1 MAKSRLIGRPGEAR
15 GIPISGRD
23 LICLHMRTV
32 AYLGPIEA
40 PSPEQVRGAL
50 RRLAE
55 LLPAHRILRRV
66 DRAAPRWVTVP
77 AAELPGHCDAMV
89 IDMTDT
95 TAASATSVPAT
106 AATAAT
112 PETIVARLYNWPV
125 TDLPFQIAVG
135 ADFCAL
141 LVDHACIDGLS
152 INEIWPELIRCAV
165 TGEYPVSIA
174 KPSIR
179 FPLIRALDNYYRRKP
194 KRLVETVRVP
204 HPTPPADATEPG
216 PLVPWHQEFG
226 VVSVRF
232 GKDVLAEI
240 RSWRLANA
248 KGITRTMVLFAAARA
263 ALETSDLPPVRPGV
277 NISVD
282 MRKFLPQG
290 AVLYGN
296 FAPSIYVCP
305 ADGCDPAQLN
315 AVIDEVMSV
324 ARPLATMALV
334 ASTAKRRFKRTAQP
348 PTLAEATARPA
359 LSLIHCGRLKAFEKL
374 PWTGSPADRR
384 YVIGSTP
391 GDPDGISVFISEIHG
406 GVDVTATFNVSTFDP
421 AVVRGALE
429 ILATEPTRALDA
441 RRQVPSAR

>member
-1 MAKSRLIGRPGEAR
+1 LIARPGEAR

-32 AYLGPIEA
+32 AFLGPIEA
-40 PSPEQVRGAL
+40 PSPDQVRGAL

-55 LLPAHRILRRV
+55 LYPAHRILRRV

-95 TAASATSVPAT
+95 TASSVSAT
-106 AATAAT
+106 AAVADPSAAT
-112 PETIVARLYNWPV
+112 PETIVSRLYNWPV

-135 ADFCAL
+135 PDFCAL

-165 TGEYPVSIA
+165 TGEDPVAIA

-194 KRLVETVRVP
+194 KRLLATLRAPHSAPPET
-204 HPTPPADATEPG
+204 PTYG
-216 PLVPWHQEFG
+216 SLVPWRQEFG

-232 GKDVLAEI
+232 GKDTLSEI
-240 RSWRLANA
+240 RTWRLANA

-263 ALETSDLPPVRPGV
+263 ALETSELPPLRPGV

-282 MRKFLPQG
+282 MRKYLPQG

-334 ASTAKRRFKRTAQP
+334 ASTAKRRYRRTAQP
-348 PTLAEATARPA
+348 PTLAESTARPA

-374 PWTGSPADRR
+374 PWKGSPADRR

-406 GVDVTATFNVSTFDP
+406 GVDVTATFNASTFDP
-421 AVVRGALE
+421 AVVRAALE

-441 RRQVPSAR
+441 RRQVPSQP

>member
-1 MAKSRLIGRPGEAR
+1 MATAENRSIAR
-15 GIPISGRD
+15 RRGVRRIPISGRD

-40 PSPEQVRGAL
+40 PSPDQVRGAL

-55 LLPAHRILRRV
+55 LQPGHRILRRV
-66 DRAAPRWVTVP
+66 DRAKPRWLTVP
-77 AAELPGHCDAMV
+77 AAELGRHCDGMV
-89 IDMTDT
+89 IDLTDQAAVPVT
-95 TAASATSVPAT
+95 TDAPAV
-106 AATAAT
+106 T
-112 PETIVARLYNWPV
+112 PEAIVARLYNWPV

-152 INEIWPELIRCAV
+152 INEIWPELIRCAIS
-165 TGEYPVSIA
+165 GEDPTAIA

-179 FPLIRALDNYYRRKP
+179 FPLVRALDNYYRRKP
-194 KRLVETVRVP
+194 KRLLETLRVP
-204 HPTPPADATEPG
+204 AAAPPAEAAQPG
-216 PLVPWHQEFG
+216 PLVEWHQEFG

-240 RSWRLANA
+240 RDWRLANA

-263 ALETSDLPPVRPGV
+263 ALETSELPPLRPGV

-282 MRKFLPQG
+282 MRKYLPQG

-334 ASTAKRRFKRTAQP
+334 ASTAKRRYRRTAQP
-348 PTLAEATARPA
+348 PTLAESTARPA

-374 PWTGSPADRR
+374 PWKGSPADRR

-406 GVDVTATFNVSTFDP
+406 GVDVTATFNASTFDP
-421 AVVRGALE
+421 AVVRAALE

-441 RRQVPSAR
+441 RRQVPSQP

>member
-1 MAKSRLIGRPGEAR
+1 VAKADGSLIARPGKAR
-15 GIPISGRD
+15 RVPISGRD
-23 LICLHMRTV
+23 LITLHMRTV

-40 PSPEQVRGAL
+40 PSPDQVRGAL
-50 RRLAE
+50 RRLAA
-55 LLPAHRILRRV
+55 LNPGHRILRRV
-66 DRAAPRWVTVP
+66 DRAAPRWITVG
-77 AAELPGHCDAMV
+77 AAELDRHCDAMV
-89 IDMTDT
+89 IDMTDRS
-95 TAASATSVPAT
+95 AASATADAPAV
-106 AATAAT
+106 T
-112 PETIVARLYNWPV
+112 PEEIVARLYNWPV
-125 TDLPFQIAVG
+125 TDLIFQIAVG

-152 INEIWPELIRCAV
+152 INEIWPELMRCAI
-165 TGEYPVSIA
+165 TGDSPEAIA

-179 FPLIRALDNYYRRKP
+179 FPLVRALDNYYRRRP
-194 KRLVETVRVP
+194 KRLLETVRVP
-204 HPTPPADATEPG
+204 APAPPAEPEPAATQAG
-216 PLVPWHQEFG
+216 RLVPWHQEFG
-226 VVSVRF
+226 VASVRF

-240 RSWRLANA
+240 RDWRLVHS

-263 ALETSDLPPVRPGV
+263 SLETSGLPPLRPGV

-282 MRKFLPQG
+282 MRKHLPTG

-315 AVIDEVMSV
+315 TAIDEVMSV

-334 ASTAKRRFKRTAQP
+334 ASTAKRRFRATAHA
-348 PTLAEATARPA
+348 PTLAEASPRPA

-384 YVIGSTP
+384 YLIGSTP
-391 GDPDGISVFISEIHG
+391 GDPDGISIFISEIHG
-406 GVDVTATFNVSTFDP
+406 GVDVTATFNASTFDP
-421 AVVRGALE
+421 AVIQEALE

-441 RRQVPSAR
+441 QRQVTS

>member
-1 MAKSRLIGRPGEAR
+1 MSTAKGKLIARPGEAR
-15 GIPISGRD
+15 RIPISGRD

-40 PSPEQVRGAL
+40 PSPDQVRGAL
-50 RRLAE
+50 GRLAG
-55 LLPAHRILRRV
+55 LCPGHRILWRV
-66 DRAAPRWVTVP
+66 DRVAPRWVTVP
-77 AAELPGHCDAMV
+77 AADLGRHCDSMV
-89 IDMTDT
+89 IDMTDLSAVPT
-95 TAASATSVPAT
+95 TADAPAV
-106 AATAAT
+106 T

-125 TDLPFQIAVG
+125 TELPFQIAVG
-135 ADFCAL
+135 TDFCAL

-152 INEIWPELIRCAV
+152 INEIWPELIRCAI
-165 TGEYPVSIA
+165 TGEQPVAIA

-179 FPLIRALDNYYRRKP
+179 FPLVRALDNYFRRKP
-194 KRLVETVRVP
+194 KRVLETLRLP
-204 HPTPPADATEPG
+204 APAPPAETAQPG

-240 RSWRLANA
+240 RAWRLANA

-263 ALETSDLPPVRPGV
+263 ALETSGLPPVRPGV

-384 YVIGSTP
+384 YLIGSTP
-391 GDPDGISVFISEIHG
+391 GDPDGISIFISEIHG
-406 GVDVTATFNVSTFDP
+406 GVDVTATFNATTFDP
-421 AVVRGALE
+421 AVVQGALE

-441 RRQVPSAR
+441 RRQVPSRS

>member
-1 MAKSRLIGRPGEAR
+1 VATAKGRLIAR
-15 GIPISGRD
+15 RGAARRIPISGRD

-32 AYLGPIEA
+32 AYLGPIDA
-40 PSPEQVRGAL
+40 PSPDQVRGAL

-55 LLPAHRILRRV
+55 LYPAHRILRRV

-77 AAELPGHCDAMV
+77 ADELARHCDGLV
-89 IDMTDT
+89 IDMTDR
-95 TAASATSVPAT
+95 SSVA
-106 AATAAT
+106 AATDAAAVT
-112 PETIVARLYNWPV
+112 PEEIVARLYNWPV

-141 LVDHACIDGLS
+141 LVDHASIDGLS
-152 INEIWPELIRCAV
+152 INEIWPELIRCAI
-165 TGEYPVSIA
+165 TGDYPVAIA
-174 KPSIR
+174 KPSLR
-179 FPLIRALDNYYRRKP
+179 FPLMRALDNYYRRKP
-194 KRLVETVRVP
+194 KRVLETVRVP
-204 HPTPPADATEPG
+204 HPAPPVEAVEPG
-216 PLVPWHQEFG
+216 ALVPWKQEFG

-232 GKDVLAEI
+232 GKDVLADI
-240 RSWRLANA
+240 RTWRLANA

-263 ALETSDLPPVRPGV
+263 ALETSSLPPLRPGV

-282 MRKFLPQG
+282 MRKFLPQN
-290 AVLYGN
+290 AVLHGN

-334 ASTAKRRFKRTAQP
+334 AATATRRYRRTAQP
-348 PTLAEATARPA
+348 PTLAEATPRPA

-374 PWTGSPADRR
+374 PWTGSPNDRR
-384 YVIGSTP
+384 YLIGSTP

-406 GVDVTATFNVSTFDP
+406 GVDVTATFNASTFDP
-421 AVVRGALE
+421 AVVREALE

-441 RRQVPSAR
+441 RRRVPSAS